1 MEDLKRLKEQ
11 QKILFN
17 AKILDLKAINE
28 VNTKLYQ
35 IRQARA
41 MQRARAKAQ
50 AQEQKQAERINAIFE
65 R

>member
-1 MEDLKRLKEQ
+1 MEDLKKLKEQ

-17 AKILDLKAINE
+17 AKILDLRAINE
-28 VNTKLYQ
+28 VNAKLYQ

-41 MQRARAKAQ
+41 RERAREKAQ
-50 AQEQKQAERINAIFE
+50 AQEQKQAEKINSIFE

>member
-1 MEDLKRLKEQ
+1 MEDLKKLKEI

-28 VNTKLYQ
+28 VNNKLYQ

-41 MQRARAKAQ
+41 RAREREKAQ
-50 AQEQKQAERINAIFE
+50 AQEKRQAEKINSIFE